1 MKKIS
6 ASLAAA
12 VALSLPFAA
21 LAEWPEKQITMVVP
35 AAPGGTTDIAARLL
49 GEKMSKLLGQNVIV
63 ENKAGAG
70 GIIGTGHVARAT
82 PDGYTIL
89 MSNIGPA
96 AINYSLYKKLPYK
109 HTDFTPITNVI
120 LVPNVLVVHADS
132 DVKSVDDLKKKA
144 AKGPLTV
151 ATSGIGQSPHMSSEM
166 FKQRTGIDATLV
178 PHSGAAPAVTAMLGQ
193 QMDYMIDNLP
203 SSMPHIQSGK
213 FRALAVTSGKRVDEL
228 PDVPTMAEAGVENM
242 EVTAWFGLL
251 APAGTP
257 QPVIDKL
264 YQAAKASLETDEVKA
279 RFKALGGTAG
289 GETPAEYAAFIDKE
303 RATWK
308 EIVET
313 AGISLE

>member
-12 VALSLPFAA
+12 LALSLPFAA
-21 LAEWPEKQITMVVP
+21 MAEWPEKQITMVVP

-49 GEKMSKLLGQNVIV
+49 GEKMGKLLGQNVIV
-63 ENKAGAG
+63 DNKAGAG
-70 GIIGTGHVARAT
+70 GIIGTGHVARAE

-96 AINYSLYKKLPYK
+96 AINYSLYKNLPYK

-120 LVPNVLVVHADS
+120 LVPNVLVVHAES
-132 DVKSVDDLKKKA
+132 DVKSIEDLKKKA
-144 AKGPLTV
+144 EKGPLTV
-151 ATSGIGQSPHMSSEM
+151 ATSGVGQSPHMSSEM
-166 FKQRTGIDATLV
+166 FKQRTGIDATLI

-264 YQAAKASLETDEVKA
+264 YQAAKTALETDEVKA
-279 RFKALGGTAG
+279 RFKALGGMPG

>member
-12 VALSLPFAA
+12 IAVSLPFAA
-21 LAEWPEKQITMVVP
+21 MAEWPEKSITMVVP

-49 GEKMSKLLGQNVIV
+49 GEKMSKTLGQNVIV
-63 ENKAGAG
+63 DNKAGAG
-70 GIIGTGHVARAT
+70 GIIGTSHVARAT

-96 AINYSLYKKLPYK
+96 AINYSLYKNLPYK

-120 LVPNVLVVHADS
+120 LVPNILVVHADS

-144 AKGPLTV
+144 AAGPLTV

-166 FKQRTGIDATLV
+166 FKQRTGIDATLI

-228 PDVPTMAEAGVENM
+228 PNVPTMAEAGVENM

-264 YQAAKASLETDEVKA
+264 YQAAKAALDTDDVKT
-279 RFKALGGTAG
+279 RFKALGGMTG
-289 GETPAEYAAFIDKE
+289 GETPTEYAAFIDKE

>member
-12 VALSLPFAA
+12 IAVSLPFAA
-21 LAEWPEKQITMVVP
+21 MAEWPEKSITMVVP

-49 GEKMSKLLGQNVIV
+49 GEKMSQTLGQNVIV
-63 ENKAGAG
+63 DNKAGAG
-70 GIIGTGHVARAT
+70 GIIGTSHVARAT

-96 AINYSLYKKLPYK
+96 AINYSLYKNLPYK

-120 LVPNVLVVHADS
+120 LVPNILVVHADS

-144 AKGPLTV
+144 AAGPLTV

-166 FKQRTGIDATLV
+166 FKQRTGIDATLI

-228 PDVPTMAEAGVENM
+228 PNVPTMAEAGVENM

-264 YQAAKASLETDEVKA
+264 YQAAKAALDTDDVKT
-279 RFKALGGTAG
+279 RFKALGGMTG
-289 GETPAEYAAFIDKE
+289 GETPTEYAAFIDKE

>member
-12 VALSLPFAA
+12 IAVSLPFAA
-21 LAEWPEKQITMVVP
+21 MAEWPEKSITMVVP

-49 GEKMSKLLGQNVIV
+49 GEKMSKTLGQNVIV
-63 ENKAGAG
+63 DNKAGAG
-70 GIIGTGHVARAT
+70 GIIGTSHVARAT
-82 PDGYTIL
+82 ADGYTIL

-96 AINYSLYKKLPYK
+96 AINYSLYKNLPYK

-120 LVPNVLVVHADS
+120 LVPNILVVHADS

-144 AKGPLTV
+144 AAGPLTV

-166 FKQRTGIDATLV
+166 FKQRTGIDATLI

-213 FRALAVTSGKRVDEL
+213 FRALAVTSGKRVEEL

-264 YQAAKASLETDEVKA
+264 YQAAKAALDTDDVKT
-279 RFKALGGTAG
+279 RFKALGGMTG
-289 GETPAEYAAFIDKE
+289 GETPTEYAAFIDKE